1 MSSPSLNSLVSMTL
15 SCFTNSYGR
24 FGPAACIE
32 HIRSAGLSHVELAV
46 KTEGVPSIFGEQ
58 PILTDRSTADDV
70 ADVQR
75 LLQEHDV
82 SLSSCNIT
90 SGNPLDDNV
99 VEITLRK
106 LDLAQQL
113 GVDLVVAGAGESRTR
128 AERMMLWDHL
138 KWIGDAAGERG
149 ITYCFE
155 THPGMAQNAGRM
167 AEAMLHLRHPHLRL
181 NFDTGNILFYN
192 EGADVVE
199 ELRRV
204 REWVRHVHLKDHTGR
219 PGEWHFS
226 TFGTGGAVDF
236 AAVGQL
242 LEEVDF
248 DGPCSLEIEGI
259 HGEEALSVE
268 QHHQRVLDSV
278 VHLRQC
284 GFEFA

>member
-1 MSSPSLNSLVSMTL
+1 MIL

-32 HIRSAGLSHVELAV
+32 HIRSAGLSQVELAI

-58 PILTDRSTADDV
+58 PILTDRSTA
-70 ADVQR
+70 ADIAGVQR
-75 LLQEHDV
+75 LLQEHGV

-90 SGNPLDDNV
+90 SGNPLESNV

-113 GVDLVVAGAGESRTR
+113 GVDLVVAGAGESVIP
-128 AERMMLWDHL
+128 AERVMLWDHL
-138 KWIGDAAGERG
+138 RRIGDAAGERG

-155 THPGMAQNAGRM
+155 THPGVAQNAGLM
-167 AEAMLHLRHPHLRL
+167 AEAMLDLRHPHLRL

-192 EGADVVE
+192 EGADVLD
-199 ELRRV
+199 ELRRIC
-204 REWVRHVHLKDHTGR
+204 EWVRHVHLKDHTGR

-236 AAVGQL
+236 AAVRQL
-242 LEEVDF
+242 LEEVNF
-248 DGPCSLEIEGI
+248 AGPCSLEIEGI
-259 HGEEALSVE
+259 QGEEPLSLE
-268 QHHQRVLDSV
+268 QHHQRVVDSV
-278 VHLRQC
+278 EHLRRC
-284 GFEFA
+284 GFAID